1 MEQGLFDSA
10 SELADFRA
18 AGLSCFHQLRV
29 QCVQRQRKQP
39 ALMEL
44 RCYEGTR
51 VGGRQIERK
60 NKKKTILQMHSV
72 EEDVMAPQ
80 AAAASQGHLVSSM
93 LLGEKKTLALLMG
106 MQDGLMQPSKQ
117 GRHIHSEL
125 LPWNH
130 QPVGRLHCCIIYSSV
145 FQPRCR
151 DTTTVYHEILS
162 AVP

>member
-18 AGLSCFHQLRV
+18 AGLSGFHQLWV

-60 NKKKTILQMHSV
+60 KKKTILQMHSV
-72 EEDVMAPQ
+72 EEDVTAPQ

-93 LLGEKKTLALLMG
+93 LLGEKKTV
-106 MQDGLMQPSKQ
+106 DGHA
-117 GRHIHSEL
+117 GRPYAAMYE
-125 LPWNH
+125 
-130 QPVGRLHCCIIYSSV
+130 
-145 FQPRCR
+145 
-151 DTTTVYHEILS
+151 E
-162 AVP
+162 AAK